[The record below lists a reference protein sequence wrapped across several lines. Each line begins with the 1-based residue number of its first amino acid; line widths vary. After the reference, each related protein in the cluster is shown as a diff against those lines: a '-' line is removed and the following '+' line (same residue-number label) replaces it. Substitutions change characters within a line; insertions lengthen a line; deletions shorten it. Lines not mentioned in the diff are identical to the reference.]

1 MSEAKELNG
10 HVNGGPH
17 KDVVRYGHILD
28 GKEVFG
34 SEWFDDFAPE
44 TGLLF
49 ALCAKG
55 DAEIAE
61 RGVQAAKAAF
71 KSWSRLPPSAR
82 EKPLLTAADLLEGA
96 VNDPKSPH
104 KALVDALIDE
114 SGSTLMKAKFEAMY
128 TAQILRT
135 AAGEAR
141 RLYGETF
148 PNDKPNRM
156 SMVIREPVGVVAVV
170 SPFNAPL
177 VLLAKMVLFAL
188 AAGNTVVAKPSEETP
203 AVAVLFAKL
212 MREAGLPN
220 GVFNVVLGLGAE
232 VGKPLCDHKDVSCI
246 AFTGSVETGARL
258 GSAAVRSMKR
268 IQLELGGKNPLIV
281 CADIATPGA
290 HLNIEKAAQQAAF
303 GAFFHGGQICMAS
316 TRIIV
321 EKAVAEQ
328 FLQQLVR
335 QVERLHLGGLREMD
349 TAYGPMINERALDK
363 VKAHKED
370 AVKLGAKVLTGGKVK
385 TGLVY
390 EPTLLLIDDATKHA
404 EAWTVET
411 FGPIACVYVVD
422 SFDAAIELANE
433 SEYGLSA
440 GVLTNDL
447 VKGMRAVREVRAGSV
462 HIGMQSFQSD
472 SLAPIGGYGMSGLG
486 KSGGKYS
493 MEHFTEQKWCSIE
506 LGETPVLPSFSI
518 PA

>member
-1 MSEAKELNG
+1 MNLK
-10 HVNGGPH
+10 
-17 KDVVRYGHILD
+17 
-28 GKEVFG
+28 
-34 SEWFDDFAPE
+34 
-44 TGLLF
+44 
-49 ALCAKG
+49 
-55 DAEIAE
+55 
-61 RGVQAAKAAF
+61 
-71 KSWSRLPPSAR
+71 
-82 EKPLLTAADLLEGA
+82 LTSTNTNIDRW
-96 VNDPKSPH
+96 
-104 KALVDALIDE
+104 LVKH
-114 SGSTLMKAKFEAMY
+114 TNFN
-128 TAQILRT
+128 
-135 AAGEAR
+135 
-141 RLYGETF
+141 TF
-148 PNDKPNRM
+148 PDFEFLKINKTRTEVPGSR
-156 SMVIREPVGVVAVV
+156 SRCP
-170 SPFNAPL
+170 
-177 VLLAKMVLFAL
+177 
-188 AAGNTVVAKPSEETP
+188 AGQTS
-203 AVAVLFAKL
+203 
-212 MREAGLPN
+212 
-220 GVFNVVLGLGAE
+220 
-232 VGKPLCDHKDVSCI
+232 
-246 AFTGSVETGARL
+246 
-258 GSAAVRSMKR
+258 
-268 IQLELGGKNPLIV
+268 
-281 CADIATPGA
+281 
-290 HLNIEKAAQQAAF
+290 
-303 GAFFHGGQICMAS
+303 
-316 TRIIV
+316 
-321 EKAVAEQ
+321 
-328 FLQQLVR
+328 
-335 QVERLHLGGLREMD
+335 
-349 TAYGPMINERALDK
+349 YK